1 MTQQLGHDLTPGGGR
16 VLGLEDSEVILDLG
30 GDPEGVAQVLE
41 MSSLIRGVFIMNEL
55 I

>member
-1 MTQQLGHDLTPGGGR
+1 MTQQLGHHQAPGGGR

-41 MSSLIRGVFIMNEL
+41 MSLIRGVFIMNEL

>member
-16 VLGLEDSEVILDLG
+16 VLGLQDSEVILDLG

-41 MSSLIRGVFIMNEL
+41 MSLIRGVFIMNEL